1 MNLVI
6 NRSFAKVFACN
17 IQVRLPDESIVT
29 IQRQGLFRQ
38 VGADQSG
45 NVVFVFETTT
55 LDGAQVYTHA
65 TTKPEDA
72 EAFFDDFGEDKASQL
87 IQIYAVQT
95 LDQINSNQD
104 IDLEPTGV
112 TFNA

>member
-1 MNLVI
+1 MNVLI
-6 NRSFAKVFACN
+6 NKSFAKLFACN
-17 IQVRLPDESIVT
+17 IQVRLPDQTIVT
-29 IQRQGLFRQ
+29 LQRQGLFRQ
-38 VGADQSG
+38 LGQDESG
-45 NVVFVFETTT
+45 NVVFTFETTT

-87 IQIYAVQT
+87 IQVYAVQT
-95 LDQINSNQD
+95 LDQINNNQD

>member
-6 NRSFAKVFACN
+6 NKSFAKVFACN
-17 IQVRLPDESIVT
+17 IQVRLPDETIVT

-38 VGADQSG
+38 MGVDQSG
-45 NVVFVFETTT
+45 YAVFVFETTT

-65 TTKPEDA
+65 TTKPEEA
-72 EAFFDDFGEDKASQL
+72 EAFFDDFGEDKAAQL
-87 IQIYAVQT
+87 MQVYAVQT
-95 LDQINSNQD
+95 LEQINSNQD